1 MYTAHSNTLFM
12 LPLFLRSRSDT
23 RGVLSHGGFRGESH
37 VQNRATACEEAGRGA
52 VYASVMTD
60 PHVLPLCQVE
70 RKK

>member
-1 MYTAHSNTLFM
+1 MYTAQSNTLFM
-12 LPLFLRSRSDT
+12 LPLFLRYRSDT

-37 VQNRATACEEAGRGA
+37 VQDHAIACAETGRGT
-52 VYASVMTD
+52 VYAPVMTD